1 MRPGND
7 TRTSD
12 QLRQELLDLRRGPG
26 LQSSPLH
33 RRLGPRLADL
43 CGVSPAEPESAVRAK
58 VRATLL
64 ALSADL
70 PGDLRRAVVL
80 AYALDPVHD
89 YLRLDRRTD
98 QLARELS
105 VQQRTARRRI
115 DEAVARLVRAAVP
128 EIPTD
133 PTDAGPGWHLRAM
146 NALLRLDTLTP
157 ELYEARSVVAIR
169 PIDELTV
176 QFSLPRQPNDDA
188 REHGVHADVLFGA
201 RIRELTRHN
210 SGQYLR
216 LTLALPRTLE
226 PGERHDLC
234 LHYRLPE
241 GQPMREHY
249 VFQPL
254 APCAH
259 CTVRLRFPTGGG
271 PATAWR
277 LNGVPPRAVDERT
290 PGPDRLRPDAVGEVT
305 SAFDG
310 LQQGYAYGIAWTFAD
325 GSHT

>member
-1 MRPGND
+1 M
-7 TRTSD
+7 
-12 QLRQELLDLRRGPG
+12 LDLRRGPG

-43 CGVSPAEPESAVRAK
+43 CGVSPAESESAARAK

-64 ALSADL
+64 ALAADM

-80 AYALDPVHD
+80 AYGLDPTHA

-128 EIPTD
+128 EIPTG
-133 PTDAGPGWHLRAM
+133 TADAGPDWLLHAM
-146 NALLRLDTLTP
+146 NALLRLDTPTP
-157 ELYEARSVVAIR
+157 ELYETRTVVAIR

-176 QFSLPRQPNDDA
+176 QFSLPRRPGDDGP
-188 REHGVHADVLFGA
+188 EHDVRADVLFGA

-210 SGQYLR
+210 SGQFFR
-216 LTLALPRTLE
+216 LTLALPRTLT
-226 PGERHDLC
+226 PGERHELC
-234 LHYRLPE
+234 LHYRVPE

-254 APCAH
+254 TPCAH
-259 CTVRLRFPTGGG
+259 CTVRLRFPVDGG

-277 LNGVPPRAVDERT
+277 LNGVPPRAVDERV
-290 PGPDRLRPDAVGEVT
+290 PGPDRLHPDAVGEVT

-310 LQQGYAYGIAWTFAD
+310 LQQGYAYGMAWTFAD
-325 GSHT
+325 GPRT

>member
-1 MRPGND
+1 MRG
-7 TRTSD
+7 
-12 QLRQELLDLRRGPG
+12 
-26 LQSSPLH
+26 
-33 RRLGPRLADL
+33 
-43 CGVSPAEPESAVRAK
+43 
-58 VRATLL
+58 TLL
-64 ALSADL
+64 ALSADM

-80 AYALDPVHD
+80 AYALDPTHA

-128 EIPTD
+128 ETPASATD
-133 PTDAGPGWHLRAM
+133 TGPGWHLRAV
-146 NALLRLDTLTP
+146 NALLRLDTPTP
-157 ELYEARSVVAIR
+157 ELYEARSVVATR

-176 QFSLPRQPNDDA
+176 QFSLPRQPDDDGP
-188 REHGVHADVLFGA
+188 EHGVHADVLFGA
-201 RIRELTRHN
+201 RIRALTRHI
-210 SGQYLR
+210 SDQCFR

-254 APCAH
+254 TPCAH
-259 CTVRLRFPTGGG
+259 CTVRLRFPADSG

-277 LNGVPPRAVDERT
+277 LDGVPPRAVDDRT
-290 PGPDRLRPDAVGEVT
+290 PGPDRLHPDTVGEVT
-305 SAFDG
+305 AVFDG

-325 GSHT
+325 DPRT